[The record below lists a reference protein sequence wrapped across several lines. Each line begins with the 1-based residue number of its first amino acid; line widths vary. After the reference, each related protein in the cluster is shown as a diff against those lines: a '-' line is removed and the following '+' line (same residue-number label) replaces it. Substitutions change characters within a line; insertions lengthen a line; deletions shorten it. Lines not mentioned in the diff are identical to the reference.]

1 MIGFESLP
9 LPYPFLLVKEIV
21 PLKQPN
27 KGTISFVV
35 STGLMSQLPLYL
47 YMNLIFSRY

>member
-21 PLKQPN
+21 PLKHPN
-27 KGTISFVV
+27 KGTISFLVMK
-35 STGLMSQLPLYL
+35 G
-47 YMNLIFSRY
+47 